1 MESFGC
7 SIAEVQ
13 MLGIPVVAT
22 RCGGPESIVTPKTGI
37 LVDKDNEETLY
48 QGISQMIDNYMKYD
62 SEEIKR
68 YAAGKYSLDT
78 ISRQYYAIYRDI
90 VKNYE

>member
-1 MESFGC
+1 MFDCRSANAWNTGRGN
-7 SIAEVQ
+7 S
-13 MLGIPVVAT
+13 M

-37 LVDKDNEETLY
+37 LVDKENEETLY
-48 QGISQMIDNYMKYD
+48 QGISQMIDNSMKYD

-68 YAAGKYSLDT
+68 YAAEKFSLDT